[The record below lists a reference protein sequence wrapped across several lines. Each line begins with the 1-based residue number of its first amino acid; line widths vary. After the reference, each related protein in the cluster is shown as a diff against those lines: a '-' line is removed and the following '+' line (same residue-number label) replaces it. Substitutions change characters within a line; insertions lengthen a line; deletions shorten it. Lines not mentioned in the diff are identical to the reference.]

1 MQLIKYCALDRR
13 NNKFFP
19 LIFSCQ
25 HLLIVSY
32 FDLLLVGTKSQTP
45 AKRPPAPSA
54 QRVITTSSSSVTTT
68 SSSSSSVSLSA
79 AAVRNQTSKVT
90 TTQAAL
96 HSVTSSIKDGKW
108 LDFFF
113 MCSILLSTYTIMTK
127 REVKMVGYWPNSFL
141 VCFFKDKVDV
151 HKNASR
157 ISLFKQACSIKYL
170 ALLIIMNQEGLVYF
184 KTLQRK
190 PTVFVALIINPQESL
205 IYVF

>member
-1 MQLIKYCALDRR
+1 M
-13 NNKFFP
+13 
-19 LIFSCQ
+19 
-25 HLLIVSY
+25 
-32 FDLLLVGTKSQTP
+32 LLVGTKSQTP
-45 AKRPPAPSA
+45 PKRPPALSA

-113 MCSILLSTYTIMTK
+113 MCSILLSTYTILTK
-127 REVKMVGYWPNSFL
+127 REVKMVGYWPNSFF
-141 VCFFKDKVDV
+141 VCFF
-151 HKNASR
+151 
-157 ISLFKQACSIKYL
+157 FKPKLMSIKMHQELACSNKLVQSSIWLYL
-170 ALLIIMNQEGLVYF
+170 IMNQEGLVYF

-190 PTVFVALIINPQESL
+190 PTVFVALTINPQESL

>member
-1 MQLIKYCALDRR
+1 M
-13 NNKFFP
+13 
-19 LIFSCQ
+19 
-25 HLLIVSY
+25 
-32 FDLLLVGTKSQTP
+32 LLVGTKSQTP
-45 AKRPPAPSA
+45 PKRPPALSA

-108 LDFFF
+108 LDFFL
-113 MCSILLSTYTIMTK
+113 CAVSYSVHIQ
-127 REVKMVGYWPNSFL
+127 YWPSMRSRWLDIGQIPFF
-141 VCFFKDKVDV
+141 VFCFFFFKTKLMSIKM
-151 HKNASR
+151 HQE
-157 ISLFKQACSIKYL
+157 LFKQACSIKDL
-170 ALLIIMNQEGLVYF
+170 TLLIIMNQEGLVYF

-190 PTVFVALIINPQESL
+190 STVFLALIINPQESL

>member
-1 MQLIKYCALDRR
+1 M
-13 NNKFFP
+13 
-19 LIFSCQ
+19 
-25 HLLIVSY
+25 SY

-108 LDFFF
+108 LDFFLCAVF
-113 MCSILLSTYTIMTK
+113 YSVHIQ
-127 REVKMVGYWPNSFL
+127 YWPSVRSRWLDIGQILFL
-141 VCFFKDKVDV
+141 FVFFKDKVDV

>member
-1 MQLIKYCALDRR
+1 M
-13 NNKFFP
+13 
-19 LIFSCQ
+19 
-25 HLLIVSY
+25 
-32 FDLLLVGTKSQTP
+32 LLVGTKSQTP
-45 AKRPPAPSA
+45 PKRPPALSA

-68 SSSSSSVSLSA
+68 SSSSSSVSLSV

-96 HSVTSSIKDGKW
+96 HSATSSIKDGKW

-113 MCSILLSTYTIMTK
+113 MCSILLSTYIILTK
-127 REVKMVGYWPNSFL
+127 REVKMVGYWPNSFFICL
-141 VCFFKDKVDV
+141 FFFKTKLMSIKM
-151 HKNASR
+151 HQE
-157 ISLFKQACSIKYL
+157 LACSIKDL

-190 PTVFVALIINPQESL
+190 STVFVALTINPQESL

>member
-113 MCSILLSTYTIMTK
+113 MCSILLSTYTILTK
-127 REVKMVGYWPNSFL
+127 REVKMVGYWPNSFFVL
-141 VCFFKDKVDV
+141 FCLFF
-151 HKNASR
+151 
-157 ISLFKQACSIKYL
+157 F
-170 ALLIIMNQEGLVYF
+170 
-184 KTLQRK
+184 
-190 PTVFVALIINPQESL
+190 
-205 IYVF
+205 